1 MCLLQVDS
9 RIGAQ
14 LLESIIFIIDSVLPL
29 IRKLPFSVTEDLE
42 QDLKHMIVR
51 HSFLTVVHACVRYP
65 LLLSNPHSWLYR
77 SFLAFTYVH
86 FYLDDHVS
94 TWNMQSRNTTHLF
107 FKDTTFYLISATL
120 QIRRCLCS
128 VSKLSGK
135 GVSVVEHLL
144 QFFLKRLEAHG
155 SDNNQVSFP

>member
-51 HSFLTVVHACVRYP
+51 HSFLTVVHACVRYHIYY
-65 LLLSNPHSWLYR
+65 LSTIIHCSIQRLIFR
-77 SFLAFTYVH
+77 
-86 FYLDDHVS
+86 
-94 TWNMQSRNTTHLF
+94 MRF
-107 FKDTTFYLISATL
+107 F
-120 QIRRCLCS
+120 
-128 VSKLSGK
+128 G
-135 GVSVVEHLL
+135 
-144 QFFLKRLEAHG
+144 
-155 SDNNQVSFP
+155 